1 MTRNIV
7 LFCLVVIC
15 AVAGWLFFTGSP
27 PKVQQSPVAASV
39 AVTVAEVVQRELPIT
54 ISAVGRAE
62 AKMSVAVKSRLDGQV
77 VEVDYAEGQA
87 VKKGQLLMR
96 FDSAVLETQR
106 RQAEGVLARDE
117 AQLTRIRADYQRNLA
132 LVKQGFI
139 SQSGL
144 SQSAADF
151 QAAEAN
157 LRADRA
163 SLDNAQLQLSY
174 TRITA
179 PINGVAGALMLP
191 VGGAAKF
198 NDTTLLVINQIQPIY
213 ISFSLPESQLAP
225 LKQAMRQ
232 AEVGVSATVAG
243 ISQPPHGKVTF
254 VDNTVDPSSGSIT
267 AKASFANS
275 DRALTPGQFAQV
287 ELELGRLPNALVVP
301 KEAIESGVQGPY
313 VYVVNKDMTVA
324 IRQLKV
330 GAEAANAQV
339 VSSGLVAGEQVVMT
353 GQAGLRNNAKVT
365 ISNTPSIS
373 LSQP

>member
-7 LFCLVVIC
+7 LFCLAVIC
-15 AVAGWLFFTGSP
+15 GVAGWIFFTDSAPKKLQP
-27 PKVQQSPVAASV
+27 PAVAPV
-39 AVTVAEVVQRELPIT
+39 AVTVAEVVQRELPIS
-54 ISAVGRAE
+54 ISTVGRTE
-62 AKMSVAVKSRLDGQV
+62 AKVSVAVKSRLDGQV
-77 VEVDYAEGQA
+77 VEVDFAEGQA

-96 FDSAVLETQR
+96 FDSAVLDAQR

-117 AQLTRIRADYQRNLA
+117 AQLTRIKADYQRNLA

-151 QAAEAN
+151 HAAEAN

-213 ISFSLPESQLAP
+213 ISYSLPESQLAQ
-225 LKQAMRQ
+225 LKQAMRK
-232 AEVGVSATVAG
+232 ADVAVRATVAG
-243 ISQPPHGKVTF
+243 ISQPLLGKLTF

-267 AKASFANS
+267 VKAEFSNA

-287 ELELGRLPNALVVP
+287 ELEVGRLANALVVP

-313 VYVVNKDMTVA
+313 AYVVSKDMTVA
-324 IRQLKV
+324 IRQLSL
-330 GAEAANAQV
+330 GAETANFRV
-339 VSSGLVAGEQVVMT
+339 VNSGLVAGEQVVMT

-365 ISNTPSIS
+365 ISATPSVS

>member
-1 MTRNIV
+1 M
-7 LFCLVVIC
+7 
-15 AVAGWLFFTGSP
+15 VAP
-27 PKVQQSPVAASV
+27 V
-39 AVTVAEVVQRELPIT
+39 AVTVTEVVQRELPIR
-54 ISAVGRAE
+54 ISAVGRTE
-62 AKMSVAVKSRLDGQV
+62 AKVSVAVKSRLDGQV
-77 VEVDYAEGQA
+77 VEVDFAEGQA

-106 RQAEGVLARDE
+106 RQTEGVLARDE
-117 AQLTRIRADYQRNLA
+117 AQLTRIKSDYQRNLA
-132 LVKQGFI
+132 LVTQGII

-163 SLDNAQLQLSY
+163 NLDNAQLQLSY

-213 ISFSLPESQLAP
+213 ISFSLPESQMTQ
-225 LKQAMRQ
+225 LKQAMRK
-232 AEVGVSATVAG
+232 ADVAVSATVTG
-243 ISQPPHGKVTF
+243 ITQPLLGKLAF

-267 AKASFANS
+267 VKAEFANA

-330 GAEAANAQV
+330 GAETANFQV
-339 VSSGLVAGEQVVMT
+339 ATSGLVAGERVVMT
-353 GQAGLRNNAKVT
+353 GQAGLRNDARVT
-365 ISNTPSIS
+365 ISSTPSVS
-373 LSQP
+373 LPQP